1 MKFKSFV
8 YFILLNIF
16 ISAATTVTVLIL
28 WDRSHQSII
37 TETGDLIPDFKLP
50 TEVTESSNSD
60 SPTGVRIYKILEGD
74 TLEGI
79 AQANQISVESL
90 LSLNQDLDP
99 EVILPGELIY
109 LPPDSDTGTIA
120 ETEDIFPVGEEYPDQ
135 PTNNGLVEI
144 VSVIGAGDLET
155 ERVYLRGLG
164 EETLSLTGWRL
175 IDEDNN
181 QYIFPQL
188 TLFSNGA
195 VNIYTGSG
203 VDTVVALYWNL
214 SAPVWRPG
222 ENVVL
227 LDSSGEIQATS
238 IVP

>member
-8 YFILLNIF
+8 YFILINIL
-16 ISAATTVTVLIL
+16 ISAATTVTVLTL
-28 WDRSHQSII
+28 WDRSHKSII
-37 TETGDLIPDFKLP
+37 TETSDLIPDFKQP
-50 TEVTESSNSD
+50 TEVAESSNSD
-60 SPTGVRIYKILEGD
+60 SPTGVRIYQILEGD

-79 AQANQISVESL
+79 AQANQISVETL
-90 LSLNQDLDP
+90 LSLNQDIDP
-99 EVILPGELIY
+99 EAILPGELIY
-109 LPPDSDTGTIA
+109 LPSNSDTGTING
-120 ETEDIFPVGEEYPDQ
+120 TEDVFPEGEGFPDH
-135 PTNNGLVEI
+135 PTNNGLIEI
-144 VSVIGAGDLET
+144 ASVIGAGDIGT

-203 VDTVVALYWNL
+203 VDTVVALYWHLN
-214 SAPVWRPG
+214 APVWRSG
-222 ENVVL
+222 EHVVL
-227 LDSSGEIQATS
+227 LDNNGEIQATS